1 MSEESTIWIIAEEI
15 TESNSVSGAKRSIDV
30 GGSLS
35 SQVSEK
41 VTKIASKR
49 VPIDVI
55 ALKAQMSGLLKVM
68 GELFEQAEQQSGMK
82 LNEVELSVEINAE
95 GQVSLIGSGG
105 KIGNKGGITLKF
117 TRP

>member
-15 TESNSVSGAKRSIDV
+15 TESNSVTGATRGIDV

-55 ALKAQMSGLLKVM
+55 ALKAQMSGLLQVM
-68 GELFEQAEQQSGMK
+68 GDLFDQAEQQSGMK
-82 LNEVELSVEINAE
+82 LTEVELSVEINAE

-105 KIGNKGGITLKF
+105 KIGNKGGISLKF

>member
-15 TESNSVSGAKRSIDV
+15 TESNSVSGVTRGSGV
-30 GGSLS
+30 GGSSS

-55 ALKAQMSGLLKVM
+55 ALKAQMGGLLQVM
-68 GELFEQAEQQSGMK
+68 GDLFDQAEQQSGMK
-82 LNEVELSVEINAE
+82 LNEVQLSVEINAE